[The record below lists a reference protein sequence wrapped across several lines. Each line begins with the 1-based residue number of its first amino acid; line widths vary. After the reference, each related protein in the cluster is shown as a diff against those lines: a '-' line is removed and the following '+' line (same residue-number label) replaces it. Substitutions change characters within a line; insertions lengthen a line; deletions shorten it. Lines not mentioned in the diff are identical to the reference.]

1 MFDLM
6 DHLKSKDARRQSL
19 ESIQKN
25 HSNFYAGVKAV
36 LQNAQSIQGIIGAV
50 SEHLTFDTRYQTA
63 LEIAMGAS
71 GQNIIVEDEA
81 AAKRSIDYLKR
92 NRQGR
97 ATFLPLTTI
106 NHVNLMDNLLKV
118 LPMHRALLVWL
129 PIWLPMRTVYLIFS
143 TPSRGNGNL

>member
-6 DHLKSKDARRQSL
+6 DHLKSKDARRQKSWIYSKKIIL
-19 ESIQKN
+19 ISMQGLRLSFK
-25 HSNFYAGVKAV
+25 
-36 LQNAQSIQGIIGAV
+36 NAQSIQGIIGAV

-97 ATFLPLTTI
+97 ATFLAVDNHQTT
-106 NHVNLMDNLLKV
+106 
-118 LPMHRALLVWL
+118 
-129 PIWLPMRTVYLIFS
+129 S
-143 TPSRGNGNL
+143 T

>member
-6 DHLKSKDARRQSL
+6 DQRVKMPVVKVLNLFKKIIVISMQ
-19 ESIQKN
+19 
-25 HSNFYAGVKAV
+25 VKAV

-81 AAKRSIDYLKR
+81 AAKRPIDYLKR

-106 NHVNLMDNLLKV
+106 KPRQLNGQFAQS

-129 PIWLPMRTVYLIFS
+129 PIWLPMRTAYLIFFK
-143 TPSRGNGNL
+143 TF

>member
-19 ESIQKN
+19 ESIQKIILI
-25 HSNFYAGVKAV
+25 SMQG
-36 LQNAQSIQGIIGAV
+36 LGCPSNAQSIQEIIGAV
-50 SEHLTFDTRYQTA
+50 SEHLTFWYALSDGSWNRY
-63 LEIAMGAS
+63 GAS

-97 ATFLPLTTI
+97 NFLAVDNHQTT
-106 NHVNLMDNLLKV
+106 
-118 LPMHRALLVWL
+118 
-129 PIWLPMRTVYLIFS
+129 S
-143 TPSRGNGNL
+143 T

>member
-1 MFDLM
+1 M
-6 DHLKSKDARRQSL
+6 Q
-19 ESIQKN
+19 
-25 HSNFYAGVKAV
+25 GVKAV

-106 NHVNLMDNLLKV
+106 KPRQLNGQFAQNLANAQGFIGMASDLVTYEDRLSNIFQNLLGV
-118 LPMHRALLVWL
+118 TA
-129 PIWLPMRTVYLIFS
+129 IFDTIDNANKSSSSCSFPS
-143 TPSRGNGNL
+143 TYGYS